1 MNLHNSFCPSQN
13 LHTNL
18 AKHNLAR
25 LAMNRPNDAWE
36 ADERCEFEYRILEG
50 HYIEELRY
58 AVKSLIPADFNSPD
72 QFVNWFESLR
82 NPLQSHSVYDWL
94 ANDAGLADMRWF
106 LTQEILPRPAFA
118 DLLSLTQVSLPLQA
132 KMECARNFWDEMGQ
146 GKQAAVHRSLLDRAI
161 SCLRLRSSI
170 ESTTWESLAYSNS
183 MIALAS
189 TRRYAYQSLGALGM
203 HELLMPYESASIAKG
218 LKRLGMDQWVTSYFD
233 LHAGLNLAHGRSWLS
248 ELIKP
253 LVVSDPESATFL
265 AEGALIRLYCARRCL
280 SRYSKEFNLVNHFQ
294 DDFEWQH
301 PTLEGLRLTA

>member
-1 MNLHNSFCPSQN
+1 MNLHNFCPSQN

-25 LAMNRPNDAWE
+25 MAVNRPHDAWE

-58 AVKSLIPADFNSPD
+58 AVKTLIPTDFSSPD
-72 QFVNWFESLR
+72 DFLNWYQALCL
-82 NPLQSHSVYDWL
+82 PLQSHALYEWL
-94 ANDAGLADMRWF
+94 ANEAGLADMRWF

-118 DLLSLTQVSLPLQA
+118 DLLSLTQVSLPLHA

-146 GKQAAVHRSLLDRAI
+146 GKQAAVHGALLDRAV
-161 SCLRLRSSI
+161 SSLGLRHSI
-170 ESTTWESLAYSNS
+170 EGTTWESLAYSNS

-189 TRRYAYQSLGALGM
+189 IGRYAYQSVGALGM
-203 HELLMPYESASIAKG
+203 HELLMSNESACIAKG

-233 LHAGLNLAHGRSWLS
+233 VHTGLNFAHSRSWLS

-253 LVVSDPESATFL
+253 ILVKDPTAASLL

-280 SRYSKEFNLVNHFQ
+280 SRYSKEFNLANNFSG
-294 DDFEWQH
+294 DFDWQH